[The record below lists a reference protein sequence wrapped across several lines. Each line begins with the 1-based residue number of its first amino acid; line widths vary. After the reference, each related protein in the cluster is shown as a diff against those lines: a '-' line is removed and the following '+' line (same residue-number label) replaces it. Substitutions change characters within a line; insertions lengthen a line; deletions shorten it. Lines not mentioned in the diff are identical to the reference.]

1 MRGFFVTGTDTE
13 VGKTHATAGLIAAL
27 RAAGERVMPM
37 KPVAAGGDDDTRR
50 LIAAAGLDASWIPR
64 VTPVLLTHAIA
75 PHLAAR
81 REGRSIDVATLAAAA
96 RTLAREGDVLV
107 VEGVGGFCVP
117 LNGREDT
124 IDLAQ
129 ALDLP
134 VVMVVGLRL
143 GCINHALLTQDAI
156 MGAGLELAGWIAN
169 TLDPAMPFL
178 QENIS
183 ALGERIPAPL
193 LGVLPHAPKATA
205 ADVARSIDIAPLAE

>member
-27 RAAGERVMPM
+27 RNAGERVIPM
-37 KPVAAGGDDDTRR
+37 KPVAAGGDEDTRK
-50 LIAAAGLDASWIPR
+50 LIAAAGLDAGWIPR
-64 VTPVLLTHAIA
+64 VTPVLLSHAIA
-75 PHLAAR
+75 PHLAAK
-81 REGRSIDVATLAAAA
+81 RENRSIDVATLAFAA
-96 RTLAREGDVLV
+96 RALAREGDVLV

-134 VVMVVGLRL
+134 VILVVGLRL
-143 GCINHALLTQDAI
+143 GCINHALLTQESIA
-156 MGAGLELAGWIAN
+156 GAELPLAGWIAN
-169 TLDPAMPFL
+169 TLDPKMPFL
-178 QENIS
+178 KENIA

-193 LGVLPHAPKATA
+193 LGVLPFAPKATA
-205 ADVARSIDIAPLAE
+205 AAVARSIDVAPLAP